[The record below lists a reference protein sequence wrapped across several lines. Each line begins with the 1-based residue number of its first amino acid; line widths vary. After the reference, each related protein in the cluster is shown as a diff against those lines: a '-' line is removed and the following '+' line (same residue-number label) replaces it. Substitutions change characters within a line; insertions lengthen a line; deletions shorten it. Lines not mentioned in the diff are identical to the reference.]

1 MTGHFPSITGKNLNK
16 ERITVPDDFLDKHLI
31 LLLGYQRWHQP
42 IIDDSIH
49 SLEASG
55 MEQTHHIIEIPV
67 IKPSSWLAQMRLD
80 GLMRAAIRDT
90 AVRQRT
96 ITVYLD
102 KQKFRDQLNLP
113 NEDTSHW
120 FLVKQGSNE
129 ILLRGKGRISV
140 GDIEQLR
147 IASN

>member
-102 KQKFRDQLNLP
+102 KQKFRDQLN
-113 NEDTSHW
+113 
-120 FLVKQGSNE
+120 F
-129 ILLRGKGRISV
+129 
-140 GDIEQLR
+140 LR
-147 IASN
+147 IAFLSN